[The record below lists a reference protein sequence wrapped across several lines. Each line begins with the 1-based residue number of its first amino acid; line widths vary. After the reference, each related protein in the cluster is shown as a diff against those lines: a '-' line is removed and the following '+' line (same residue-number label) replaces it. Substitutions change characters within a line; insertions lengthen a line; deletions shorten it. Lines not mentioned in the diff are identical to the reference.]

1 MVISRF
7 SMKNPARLVA
17 VGGYNIKMTT
27 YAWRKYWVNSLRHIG
42 PKQRRR
48 FFGRTTSSTQNHRI
62 DSRIDYTSTLA
73 RSIQQ
78 TMRGFYNNKQNNH
91 VAIAVTVAA
100 ILVFMTP
107 SPPQRHYTMVQSF
120 TVPTT
125 TTITT
130 SRTSK
135 TTRVNAIQMESKWS
149 MMPDEPAPEVRS
161 K

>member
-1 MVISRF
+1 MHDANIESIVYVTSDRNNEEDF
-7 SMKNPARLVA
+7 LVA
-17 VGGYNIKMTT
+17 QHPPHRI
-27 YAWRKYWVNSLRHIG
+27 I
-42 PKQRRR
+42 
-48 FFGRTTSSTQNHRI
+48 RI